1 MELAVLAD
9 YALVDQ
15 FGKLSILGIWRHLM
29 VGQFPGVHPRAH
41 LVVHLRGR
49 RTEVGTHQVTVRLV
63 DPRGDALLEQTGM
76 MEVNEPAAGVTDLDA
91 PLVLVFDLPLSV
103 PGEYAFLVLLDG
115 VEAAR
120 VPFLAS
126 VAQPQPGGTV
136 H

>member
-1 MELAVLAD
+1 
-9 YALVDQ
+9 
-15 FGKLSILGIWRHLM
+15 M

-49 RTEVGTHQVTVRLV
+49 RTEVGSHEVTVKLL
-63 DPRGDALLEQTGM
+63 DPTGAALLEQNGM
-76 MEVNEPAAGVTDLDA
+76 MEVNEPPAGVTDLDA

-103 PGEYAFLVLLDG
+103 AGDYAFVVLLDG

-120 VPFLAS
+120 VPF
-126 VAQPQPGGTV
+126 VATSPVGQGGGTV

>member
-1 MELAVLAD
+1 
-9 YALVDQ
+9 
-15 FGKLSILGIWRHLM
+15 M

-41 LVVHLRGR
+41 LVLHLRGR
-49 RTEVGTHQVTVRLV
+49 RTEVGSHQVTVRLV
-63 DPRGDALLEQTGM
+63 DPNGDSLLEQSGT

-103 PGEYAFLVLLDG
+103 AGDYAFQVLLDG

-126 VAQPQPGGTV
+126 APAPQGGTV